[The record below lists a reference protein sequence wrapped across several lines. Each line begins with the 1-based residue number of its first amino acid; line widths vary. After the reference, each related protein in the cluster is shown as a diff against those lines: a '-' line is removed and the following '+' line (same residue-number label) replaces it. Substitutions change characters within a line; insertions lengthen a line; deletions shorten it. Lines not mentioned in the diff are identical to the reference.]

1 MAVKDY
7 YKVLGAALKDAAGA
21 IKKKY
26 RALAKK
32 HHPDANNGDKKS
44 EDIFKKISE
53 AYEVLSDDKKRKA
66 YDRERVSAKSRQS
79 YSQGRPGYS
88 SGSGSGSGAEGKY
101 GPYDHSRNGPRQD
114 WRQRDPFSKTNFTED
129 EPPDPNMP
137 MRGFDLQF
145 LLDIPLVTVALGGKI
160 DYAYEKL
167 VPCPAC
173 EGEGIDGEGACAECK
188 GKRQVIQPVSIEVDI
203 PPGLVDNYT
212 YRVKDQG
219 GEGRNGGPPGDLLL
233 KINPLPH
240 PTMKRVKNDIYAQV
254 NISRKLADEGG
265 PLQVQTLDSLETIE
279 VEDGTLTG
287 EEHRLAGKGGCF
299 PWDKKRG
306 DFIVKFFILED

>member
-26 RALAKK
+26 RALAKE

-44 EDIFKKISE
+44 EELFKKITE

-66 YDRERVSAKSRQS
+66 YDRERVAAKSRQS
-79 YSQGRPGYS
+79 YSGG
-88 SGSGSGSGAEGKY
+88 GSAGNSSGAEGKY
-101 GPYDHSRNGPRQD
+101 GPYDHSRSGPRQD
-114 WRQRDPFSKTNFTED
+114 WRQQQDPFSQSNFTED

-137 MRGFDLQF
+137 MQGFDLQF
-145 LLDIPLVTVALGGKI
+145 MAELPLVTVALGGKI
-160 DYAYEKL
+160 DYAYEKF
-167 VPCPAC
+167 VQCPEC
-173 EGEGIDGEGACAECK
+173 EGMGTDDEGDCPECK
-188 GKRQVIQPVSIEVDI
+188 GKRQVVKQIVLEVDI

-233 KINPLPH
+233 KITPQPH
-240 PTMKRVKNDIYAQV
+240 PTMKRIKNDIYAQV
-254 NISRKLADEGG
+254 NISQKLADEGG
-265 PLQVQTLDSLETIE
+265 SLQVQTLDSLETIE

-287 EEHRLAGKGGCF
+287 EEYRLVGKGGCF